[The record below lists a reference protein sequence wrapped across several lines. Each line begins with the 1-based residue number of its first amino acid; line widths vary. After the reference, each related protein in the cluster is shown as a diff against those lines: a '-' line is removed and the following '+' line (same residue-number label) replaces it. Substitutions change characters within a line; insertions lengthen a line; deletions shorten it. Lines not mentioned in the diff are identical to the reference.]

1 MTREKTR
8 SAPAESRNDLERN
21 SRHRHPNDRCRSRRQ
36 NPVGPPHHPNG
47 AAPLDL
53 DDALQ
58 RILDEVPAPAA
69 CERVDVER
77 ALGRVAAADCLAAT
91 DLPPFPASAMDGYA
105 FRWRSDLGG
114 LRIVGASL
122 AGHPFQGAV
131 GAAEAV
137 YITTGAAL
145 PADCDTVAMQ
155 EDCAVAQGVVR
166 IESPVRR
173 ADNVRQKAQD
183 LRRGAVLAER
193 GRRLSPFDIG
203 TLAAAGVAAAS
214 VFAPPRI
221 AVFSSGDEL
230 QQPGTTLAH
239 GNIYDS
245 NRYAVASLLA
255 QLPVETVNLGV
266 LPDDEAAIAE
276 ALRQASGDCR
286 MILTSGGVSV
296 GEADLVKSA
305 IESLGS
311 LSFWRLHLKPGKP
324 LAFGRIGD
332 ALLLGL
338 PGNPVSS
345 IVTYL
350 LLARPAIEAL
360 CGMQPQPPLQVRC
373 ELTEPVRHKPGR
385 EEYQRGILSTEDGQ
399 ARVRTTGNQSSN
411 RMSALAAANC
421 LIRIPKAAANL
432 APGSAVDVL
441 PFWGLV

>member
-1 MTREKTR
+1 MT
-8 SAPAESRNDLERN
+8 SS
-21 SRHRHPNDRCRSRRQ
+21 
-36 NPVGPPHHPNG
+36 

-53 DDALQ
+53 DAALR

-69 CERVDVER
+69 SERVDIAQ
-77 ALGRVAAADCLAAT
+77 ALGRVAAEDCLAAT

-105 FRWRSDLGG
+105 FKWRSDLGG

-122 AGHPFQGAV
+122 AGHPFAGAV
-131 GAAEAV
+131 GKAEAV
-137 YITTGAAL
+137 RITTGAAL
-145 PADCDTVAMQ
+145 PADCDTVAVQEECKVADGVLHMQ
-155 EDCAVAQGVVR
+155 QQ
-166 IESPVRR
+166 VRR
-173 ADNVRQKAQD
+173 ADNVRQTAQD
-183 LRRGAVLAER
+183 LKRGAVLAAR

-203 TLAAAGVAAAS
+203 ALAAAGVAAAS
-214 VFAPPRI
+214 VFARPRI

-230 QQPGTTLAH
+230 QQPGSALAY

-245 NRYAVASLLA
+245 NRYAVASMLG

-266 LPDDEAAIAE
+266 LPDAEAAIAK

-305 IESLGS
+305 IESLGR
-311 LSFWRLHLKPGKP
+311 LRFWRLNLKPGKP

-360 CGMQPQPPLQVRC
+360 CGMQPQPPLRVHC
-373 ELTEPVRHKPGR
+373 ELTEAVRHKPGR
-385 EEYQRGILSTEDGQ
+385 EEYQRGVLSTRDGR
-399 ARVRTTGNQSSN
+399 ARVATTGDQSSN
-411 RMSALAAANC
+411 RMSTFAAANC
-421 LIRIPKAAANL
+421 LIRIPKTAGDL
-432 APGSAVDVL
+432 APGSVVETL
-441 PFWGLV
+441 PFWGLL